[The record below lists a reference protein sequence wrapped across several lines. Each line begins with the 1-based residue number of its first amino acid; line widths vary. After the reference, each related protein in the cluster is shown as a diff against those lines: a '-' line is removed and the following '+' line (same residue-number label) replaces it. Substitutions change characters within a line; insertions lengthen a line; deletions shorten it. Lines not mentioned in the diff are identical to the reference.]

1 MPSDQPRVL
10 ALNAGSSS
18 IKFALYQVG
27 SWAAPVLRGKLDQ
40 RGSTEA
46 TLSWVATP
54 GRSHQTDVRVTD
66 RGPAAH
72 MVEWLNSHS
81 ELSGVEGVGHRIVH
95 GREHAEPV
103 RVTPGLLQELR
114 ESTAYAPD
122 HLPLEIELIDAVGAR
137 YPEMPQVT
145 CFDTAFHHDLIPAA
159 RLLPIPRRYYAKGVR
174 RYGFHGLSYAF
185 LLEELRR
192 VAGPEAALGRIIL
205 AHLGNGASMAA
216 VHEGRGIDT
225 SMGLTPA
232 AGLTMSTRSGDL
244 DPGLVSFLARTEQMT
259 IAQFDR
265 LVNHESGLLGVSEIS
280 SDMRELLARETG
292 DTRAAEA
299 VDHFCYQARKWV
311 GAFAAALGGLD
322 TLVFSAGIGEH
333 STPVRAR
340 ICEGLGFLGI
350 ELDPARNAAHA
361 AVISTDA
368 SRVSVRVIPT
378 NEELMIARSTARLLN
393 LNTLHTGC

>member
-1 MPSDQPRVL
+1 MPCAHPRVL

-18 IKFALYQVG
+18 IKFALYQAS
-27 SWAAPVLRGKLDQ
+27 SWAAPVLRGKLEQ

-46 TLSWVATP
+46 TLSWVETA

-66 RGPAAH
+66 RGKAAH

-122 HLPLEIELIDAVGAR
+122 HLPLEIELMDAVGAR

-265 LVNHESGLLGVSEIS
+265 LVNHESGLLGVSEVS

>member
-18 IKFALYQVG
+18 IKFALYQAG
-27 SWAAPVLRGKLDQ
+27 SWAAPVLRGKLEQ

-46 TLSWVATP
+46 TLSWVETA

-66 RGPAAH
+66 RGKAAH

-122 HLPLEIELIDAVGAR
+122 HLPLEIELMDAVGAR

-265 LVNHESGLLGVSEIS
+265 LVNHESGLLGVSEVS

-350 ELDPARNAAHA
+350 ELDPARYAAHA